1 MSDLNNGAPHTQ
13 KLKIALKYVIEG
25 KEFETFDQYKTG
37 AELKKQAGIPL
48 ETELYLSIKKPYVD
62 ELIENDTSVNL
73 ARPETEYF
81 FVKKKLHFSINKKP
95 FTWYKQ
101 FIRGIQ
107 IRELGNI
114 AEQDLIYL
122 DIKGDWE
129 DDLIENDE
137 VVDLAREGKENF
149 ISVSKPFEVV
159 ISVNGRDK
167 TWKEKTISHDQV
179 VAIARE
185 GKPDNGAEKA
195 YLVTY
200 FDGPPQ
206 NPKGELAKG
215 VSVFVTNKMMFNAA
229 PTDKS

>member
-1 MSDLNNGAPHTQ
+1 MEN
-13 KLKIALKYVIEG
+13 KLKVPLKFVIEG
-25 KEFETFDQYKTG
+25 KQYETFDQYMTG
-37 AELKKQAGIPL
+37 LALKQLSGIPSD
-48 ETELYLSIKKPYVD
+48 TELYLSISEPYKD
-62 ELIENDTSVNL
+62 ELIENDTKLNL
-73 ARPETEYF
+73 ARPETEYL
-81 FVKKKLHFSINKKP
+81 FVKKKLHFTINKESY
-95 FTWYKQ
+95 TWYKQ

-114 AEQDLIYL
+114 AAEDSIYL

-137 VVDLAREGKENF
+137 IIDLGRDGKENF
-149 ISVSKPFEVV
+149 ISVSKPFEVI

-167 TWKEKTISHDQV
+167 TWKEKMISYDQV
-179 VAIARE
+179 VALARE
-185 GKPDNGAEKA
+185 GKPDNGAETA

-200 FDGPPQ
+200 FDGPVE

-215 VSVFVTNKMMFNAA
+215 VSVFVINKMMFNAA

>member
-1 MSDLNNGAPHTQ
+1 MENILEVPL
-13 KLKIALKYVIEG
+13 KLVIEG
-25 KEFETFDQYKTG
+25 KQYETFDQYKTG
-37 AELKKQAGIPL
+37 AELKQIAGIPL
-48 ETELYLSIKKPYVD
+48 KTELYLSISKPYKD
-62 ELIENDTSVNL
+62 ELIENDNRVNL

-81 FVKKKLHFSINKKP
+81 FVKKKLDFTINKKP
-95 FTWYKQ
+95 FIWYKQ

-114 AEQDLIYL
+114 SEQDLIYL

-149 ISVSKPFEVV
+149 ISVSRPYEVV

-167 TWKEKTISHDQV
+167 TWNEKMISYDQV
-179 VAIARE
+179 VTLARE

-200 FDGPPQ
+200 FDGPAQ
-206 NPKGELAKG
+206 NQKGELAKG
-215 VSVFVTNKMMFNAA
+215 VNVFVTNKMMFNAA

>member
-1 MSDLNNGAPHTQ
+1 MEN
-13 KLKIALKYVIEG
+13 KLEVPLKFVIEG
-25 KEFETFDQYKTG
+25 KQYETVDQYKTG
-37 AELKKQAGIPL
+37 AELKQLSAIPL
-48 ETELYLSIKKPYVD
+48 ETELFLSISKPYKD
-62 ELIENDTSVNL
+62 ELIENEARVNL

-81 FVKKKLHFSINKKP
+81 FVKKKLHFTINKKP

-122 DIKGDWE
+122 DIKGDWQ

-137 VVDLAREGKENF
+137 IVDLARDGKENF
-149 ISVSKPFEVV
+149 ISVSKPYEVV

-167 TWKEKTISHDQV
+167 IWKEKQISHDQV
-179 VAIARE
+179 VALARE
-185 GKPDNGAEKA
+185 GKPDNGAQKA

-200 FDGPPQ
+200 FDGPVQ